1 MKAEDLNNQKRIRI
15 IRLDTKEDIG
25 YVDCF
30 GYYNT
35 TTSYGKFL
43 NEYELYII
51 RLVCENF
58 IFRSLKNADTLGE
71 RFDEVEIG
79 DWTICYNDHK
89 MNPFSRRYEIDE
101 KVKTFSVGTLY
112 KVLGKKIN
120 DRGDMVIKIINDL
133 GKNCW
138 ILTDRFAYDPE
149 LAANSMREEKLKWL
163 LDDDNV
169 ELK

>member
-1 MKAEDLNNQKRIRI
+1 MGLIQQIR
-15 IRLDTKEDIG
+15 DP
-25 YVDCF
+25 
-30 GYYNT
+30 
-35 TTSYGKFL
+35 
-43 NEYELYII
+43 
-51 RLVCENF
+51 NF
-58 IFRSLKNADTLGE
+58 NYRSLKNADTLRQ
-71 RFDEVEIG
+71 RFDEVDVG

-89 MNPFSRRYEIDE
+89 MNPFSRRYEKE

-120 DRGDMVIKIINDL
+120 DRVIKIINDL

-163 LDDDNV
+163 LDDTNV